1 MLEQVYKHIRSELQ
15 QNTRT
20 DIIFI
25 IATIFLNLL
34 ALGINAATAES
45 PQEDTSLLIVMFIV
59 LILEIVL
66 IAANIN
72 FDLAS
77 FFGESEKV
85 VAGYTVPLGDIK
97 IVGPIVIAILSII
110 LFVRTRGRYTKWLA
124 AVIFITCFAIVYA
137 INPEIFKNLL
147 GLAVDRGIES
157 I

>member
-1 MLEQVYKHIRSELQ
+1 MLEQVHKHIRSELQ

-25 IATIFLNLL
+25 IAAIFLNLL
-34 ALGINAATAES
+34 ALGINAATAERS
-45 PQEDTSLLIVMFIV
+45 QEDTSLLIVMFIV

-124 AVIFITCFAIVYA
+124 AVIFITCFTIVYA

-147 GLAVDRGIES
+147 GQAVDRGIES

>member
-45 PQEDTSLLIVMFIV
+45 PREDASLLIVMFIV